1 MLSKLSEVG
10 VALLNSILGPQ
21 VGVILIEWLHVFLEQ
36 CILLSR
42 RASLELLDVIHVRP
56 AEDEEATEESNE
68 PSLSLIIEA
77 IRLVPVGELSNVL
90 VRVLSLVSWLQALAR
105 KLRVHILLW
114 KIGKST
120 VGTLVRVRILKS
132 IHPT

>member
-42 RASLELLDVIHVRP
+42 RASLELLDVIHVGP
-56 AEDEEATEESNE
+56 AENEEATEESNE
-68 PSLSLIIEA
+68 PSFSLIIEA

-105 KLRVHILLW
+105 KLRVDILLW